1 MLYLVNES
9 DGAIDLD
16 YAYLF
21 ALQRG
26 VTTHTQPCA
35 VLGDKFAHLRGADRK
50 RDGERVRQASRR
62 QEKAK
67 HLRVTAKIP
76 QGYLAKKV

>member
-1 MLYLVNES
+1 MVYLVNES

-21 ALQRG
+21 TLQRG

-35 VLGDKFAHLRGADRK
+35 VLGDKFAHLRGADRE
-50 RDGERVRQASRR
+50 RWGESETSKQTTEES
-62 QEKAK
+62 KA
-67 HLRVTAKIP
+67 P
-76 QGYLAKKV
+76 